1 MATQELQR
9 LSRAGPAYERLAR
22 IKARYD
28 PDNVFSTNQ
37 NAQPA
42 AGAAG

>member
-1 MATQELQR
+1 MLRWR
-9 LSRAGPAYERLAR
+9 LSGRAEHGPAYERLAR

-37 NAQPA
+37 NVRPA
-42 AGAAG
+42 AAPAG